1 MRLTLRFA
9 IIAVAALTT
18 ACGTD
23 STLPEGM
30 GSVRIQLTD
39 APFPFDSV
47 ATVDVHVVRI
57 DARLLD
63 TDSVSAAAN
72 VDDNDAGGWVT
83 LARPDKMFEL
93 LALRGGKVAD
103 LGVTQ
108 VPVGVYHGLR
118 LILDV
123 SKSSITLKNGLTLTG
138 TSTPGVKFPSANRS
152 GLKINTAD
160 GVLVTSEDPAILVVD
175 FDVGQS
181 FVMRGNSIAQN
192 GLLFKPVLSAIV
204 K

>member
-1 MRLTLRFA
+1 MR
-9 IIAVAALTT
+9 V
-18 ACGTD
+18 
-23 STLPEGM
+23 
-30 GSVRIQLTD
+30 QLTD

-47 ATVDVHVVRI
+47 ATVDIHIVRI

-72 VDDNDAGGWVT
+72 VDDSDAGGWIT
-83 LARPDKMFEL
+83 LARPDKVFEL

-103 LGVTQ
+103 LGVAE
-108 VPVGVYHGLR
+108 VPVGTYHGLR

-123 SKSSITLKNGLTLTG
+123 SKSSITLRNGLTLTG
-138 TSTPGVKFPSANRS
+138 TSTPGVKFPSANQS
-152 GLKINTAD
+152 GLKINTND
-160 GVLVTSEDPAILVVD
+160 GVVVTSEDPSILVID

-192 GLLFKPVLSAIV
+192 GLLFKPVLSASV